1 MKKDETLIN
10 FLKTIVRRI
19 AGKSAEDIID
29 ILYQKENV
37 NEFKIAEKLKR
48 NINEVRNILYKLSSF
63 NIITSTRKKDK
74 RKGWYTYFWTLDVE
88 KALETLLKF
97 KEQEMKNLEQ
107 IVKSRKMKQFYF
119 CEADNIEMSEE
130 TALHHNFLCPECNQL
145 LQPANEEKKLKE
157 INLRVEAAQKEYALL
172 KAKLDEIK
180 PKPVIKEEKKKSKA
194 KKKVRKS
201 KKTRPKKAKKRKKA
215 KSKKVKAK
223 KAKVKHKIKKV
234 KKKVK
239 KQKKKLKK
247 TKKKHR

>member
-1 MKKDETLIN
+1 MKKDENLVV

-19 AGKSAEDIID
+19 AGKNAEDIID

-88 KALETLLKF
+88 NALETLLKF

-107 IVKSRKMKQFYF
+107 LVKSRQMKQFYF

-157 INLRVEAAQKEYALL
+157 INLRVDAAKKEYDML
-172 KAKLDEIK
+172 KSKLEEIR
-180 PKPVIKEEKKKSKA
+180 PKPVIKEEKKKKPKKPKKKKKVKHQKAKKIKKKA
-194 KKKVRKS
+194 KKKKN
-201 KKTRPKKAKKRKKA
+201 KAR
-215 KSKKVKAK
+215 KVKAK
-223 KAKVKHKIKKV
+223 KAKKK
-234 KKKVK
+234 
-239 KQKKKLKK
+239 
-247 TKKKHR
+247 KKKHG

>member
-1 MKKDETLIN
+1 MKKDENLIV

-37 NEFKIAEKLKR
+37 NEFKIAEKMKR

-63 NIITSTRKKDK
+63 NLITSTRKKDK

-88 KALETLLKF
+88 KALGTLLKF
-97 KEQEMKNLEQ
+97 KEQEMKNLEHL
-107 IVKSRKMKQFYF
+107 VKSRQMKQFYF

-157 INLRVEAAQKEYALL
+157 INTRVDIAKKEYDLL
-172 KAKLDEIK
+172 KSKLDEIT
-180 PKPVIKEEKKKSKA
+180 PKPVIKAE
-194 KKKVRKS
+194 
-201 KKTRPKKAKKRKKA
+201 
-215 KSKKVKAK
+215 
-223 KAKVKHKIKKV
+223 KIKKV
-234 KKKVK
+234 KKKKVK
-239 KQKKKLKK
+239 KAEKAKKTVKKVKKVHKLKKKVKAKAKSKKKPKKAKKKKL
-247 TKKKHR
+247 

>member
-1 MKKDETLIN
+1 MKKDENLVV

-74 RKGWYTYFWTLDVE
+74 RKGWYTYFWTLDVQ

-97 KEQEMKNLEQ
+97 KDQEMKNLDQ
-107 IVKSRKMKQFYF
+107 LVKSRQMKQFYF
-119 CEADNIEMSEE
+119 CESDNIEMSEE

-157 INLRVEAAQKEYALL
+157 INARVDIAKKEYDIL
-172 KAKLDEIK
+172 KSKLDEIT
-180 PKPVIKEEKKKSKA
+180 PKPVLKEEKKKKT
-194 KKKVRKS
+194 KK
-201 KKTRPKKAKKRKKA
+201 
-215 KSKKVKAK
+215 
-223 KAKVKHKIKKV
+223 KKV
-234 KKKVK
+234 KKKTEKSVK
-239 KQKKKLKK
+239 KKVKQKPSKKVKKANPKKVKKKAKKMKKKKL
-247 TKKKHR
+247 

>member
-1 MKKDETLIN
+1 MKKDENLIV
-10 FLKTIVRRI
+10 FLKTIIRRI
-19 AGKSAEDIID
+19 AGKNAEDIID

-88 KALETLLKF
+88 KALGTLLKF

-107 IVKSRKMKQFYF
+107 LVKSRQTKQFYF

-145 LQPANEEKKLKE
+145 LQPANEEKKVKE
-157 INLRVEAAQKEYALL
+157 INLRVDTAKKEYDIL
-172 KAKLDEIK
+172 KSKLDEIK
-180 PKPVIKEEKKKSKA
+180 PKPVIKFEKSKKA
-194 KKKVRKS
+194 KKKK
-201 KKTRPKKAKKRKKA
+201 PKKKKIK
-215 KSKKVKAK
+215 KKVKK
-223 KAKVKHKIKKV
+223 KIKKV
-234 KKKVK
+234 KKAKPKKKKKAKKVKVK
-239 KQKKKLKK
+239 KVKKKA
-247 TKKKHR
+247 KKKIKKKKR